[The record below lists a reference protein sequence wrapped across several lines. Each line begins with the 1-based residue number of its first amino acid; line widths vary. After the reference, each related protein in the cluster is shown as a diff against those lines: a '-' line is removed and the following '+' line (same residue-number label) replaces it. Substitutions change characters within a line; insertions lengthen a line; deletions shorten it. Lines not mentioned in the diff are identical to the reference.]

1 MFRTLTSALFAAAVS
16 AAAAKYEQNGADW
29 GDLCAN
35 GKEQSPIDLTVGGA
49 IENGKMEI
57 TGFNYFDF
65 DVDSQYSTAD
75 VTHTTYFHPAALT
88 ENAEFQITFADG
100 SQSYFTP
107 LQFHFHAPSEH
118 SVDGKLY
125 DLEIHF
131 VHTVKG
137 SGNAGGTAATQ
148 GVLPGAVIGVF
159 FDRAAGGDYENAF
172 LTSLTNA
179 IISKDAAKPS
189 TVGVRAFLSGLD
201 MSEYWSYD
209 GSLTTPPCTE
219 GLKWSVIKQVQPIN
233 ETQLTFFTSRLAGNQ
248 AFASGKGNNRV
259 VQPLNAR
266 KLYLAAD
273 VPVAGESG
281 AASIFAS
288 AALAIAAVLAF

>member
-16 AAAAKYEQNGADW
+16 AGAADYTQNGANW

-65 DVDSQYSTAD
+65 TVNSSYKSDDLA
-75 VTHTTYFHPAALT
+75 HTTYFHPDALV

-137 SGNAGGTAATQ
+137 SNKAGGTAAPQ

-159 FDRAAGGDYENAF
+159 FDRAAGGTYENAF

-179 IISKDAAKPS
+179 ITTKSAATPTS
-189 TVGVRAFLSGLD
+189 VGVRSFLSGLD